1 MEREREK
8 GKASGKAIRVSQN
21 RRGRLIVGA
30 WYNCAWLSSG
40 GIEENLGPD
49 RSTVDKWANGGGGAA
64 KWEMGASIPWLP
76 PVPVSKASPGTDT
89 HVFAALPSPPLG
101 ILSPLSPLSPPPPQ
115 PSPSIAKKREF
126 RAASQGGEPRRRSV
140 DSRDTFRAHRRPGQR
155 APCRSR
161 RRIAPRRGGCRRD
174 GAEVRGGDLILRR
187 PRASRCI
194 SRPRGSDS
202 SGIWARLIYQP

>member
-101 ILSPLSPLSPPPPQ
+101 ILSPLSPLSPPLPN
-115 PSPSIAKKREF
+115 
-126 RAASQGGEPRRRSV
+126 PRRRSL
-140 DSRDTFRAHRRPGQR
+140 
-155 APCRSR
+155 RSESS
-161 RRIAPRRGGCRRD
+161 APRAKEESRGGAQSTLATPSARTVAQVSARHA
-174 GAEVRGGDLILRR
+174 GAEGGSPRGGEDAGGTE
-187 PRASRCI
+187 PR
-194 SRPRGSDS
+194 
-202 SGIWARLIYQP
+202 